1 MKMCVAQALEQINVI
16 FTSLFCYAGDA
27 FAAAAA
33 LVFITIHP
41 HASLCCSATVL
52 NVNVEDYFVV
62 ASVDVTVAWVLFF
75 HLLSFFLSFCVCV
88 KKRIRNTY
96 IRRKEETLRV

>member
-1 MKMCVAQALEQINVI
+1 MKMCVAQALEQINVV

-27 FAAAAA
+27 DVA

-52 NVNVEDYFVV
+52 NIVEDYFVV
-62 ASVDVTVAWVLFF
+62 ASVDVSVAWLFF
-75 HLLSFFLSFCVCV
+75 FFFFLLFF
-88 KKRIRNTY
+88 R
-96 IRRKEETLRV
+96 